1 MVWTMANLDCEDE
14 NLVKNLDGEIVED
27 SPVKTNANAPGGGI

>member
-14 NLVKNLDGEIVED
+14 NLVKNLEGEVVEEQEQ
-27 SPVKTNANAPGGGI
+27 PINLNQN

>member
-14 NLVKNLDGEIVED
+14 NLVKNLDGEVVED
-27 SPVKTNANAPGGGI
+27 QPANST